1 MTNLSAKNISFYI
14 DKNKIIND
22 VNLDINTGELVC
34 LVGPNG
40 AGKSSLMKLLLGLIK
55 PSSGIIMLNGLA
67 MKHYPRKEKAIEISY
82 LPQVRTVDWSVSVY
96 DVIKLGRYPHN
107 QNLNYLNKTDKDA
120 IGKAISLCGLEN
132 FIHRKIDTLS
142 GGEISLVHCARAF
155 ASETPFLF
163 ADEIVASLDPF
174 HEIKIMNILRDYIKT
189 KKSALII
196 MHNLNLATHFADR
209 IIWMKDGSILAD
221 GNPKNNLNPELVK
234 ETFGVQ
240 CTVNELEISVIKD

>member
-1 MTNLSAKNISFYI
+1 MTNLSAKNVSFYI
-14 DKNKIIND
+14 DKNKIINN

-55 PSSGIIMLNGLA
+55 PSSGMIMLNGQS

-120 IGKAISLCGLEN
+120 IDKAISLCGLEN
-132 FIHRKIDTLS
+132 FIYRKIDTLS

-155 ASETPFLF
+155 ASEAPFLF

-189 KKSALII
+189 KNSALII

-234 ETFGVQ
+234 DTFGVQ
-240 CTVNELEISVIKD
+240 CNVNELEISVIKD

>member
-1 MTNLSAKNISFYI
+1 MTNLSAKNVSFYI

-22 VNLDINTGELVC
+22 VNLDINAGELVC

-55 PSSGIIMLNGLA
+55 PSSGMIMLNGQA
-67 MKHYPRKEKAIEISY
+67 MKHYPRKKKAIEICY

-120 IGKAISLCGLEN
+120 IDKAISLCGLEN
-132 FIHRKIDTLS
+132 FIYRKIDTLS

-155 ASETPFLF
+155 ASEAPFLF

-189 KKSALII
+189 KNSALII
-196 MHNLNLATHFADR
+196 MHNLNLAAHFADR

-221 GNPKNNLNPELVK
+221 GNPKNNLNPKIVK
-234 ETFGVQ
+234 DTFEVQ
-240 CTVNELEISVIKD
+240 CTVDELEISVIKD